1 MVKVILAGN
10 PNTGKTT
17 LFNTMTK
24 ADEHASNWH
33 GVTVDVKEKKYK
45 FHNEEFTLCDLPGIY
60 SLDAISKEEKIA
72 SKYLDENEGVI
83 VCLTDANNLK
93 RNLYLALELK
103 EKYKNVVI
111 AVNMAKEVKTFD
123 AKKLSE
129 ILNVNVIGI
138 DARKKKSVNVLK
150 QVILDFSKQ
159 LKKNDKLEK
168 KPNKAFNIKEF
179 EAKSKARYEKIDNL
193 LKKSGYQTSG
203 FYGQSKADKIL
214 LNPVLSFIIFAF
226 VMLLVFFITFGPIGS
241 FLSDAISY
249 VFQLLKNEI
258 ITKLESFIYNDVV
271 LGFIEEGV
279 LGGILTVL
287 SFMPQV
293 ILLFICL
300 NFLEDIGYLSRVAFM
315 FDGVFKKFGLTGR
328 SVFSLIMGLGCT
340 TTAIITTR
348 NLNSKSLRKRTGL
361 MLPFMSCSA
370 KLPIYAVICSAF
382 FSKYKALMVFLLYML
397 AIVIMLIV
405 SLVLKF
411 VQKEHEEEM
420 FILEMPKYRFP
431 YFKKIISGAM
441 QSAKSFLIRV
451 GGVLLLSS
459 MIIFLLYNFSFKF
472 TYVTESGESM
482 LGVIAKNISFI
493 FTPLGFA
500 SAGAVVGIMSGII
513 AKEMVVSSLA
523 IVNSTTLAG
532 LGASLVDPSSSVF
545 FTTASSLSFLVFV
558 LLYPTCISAM
568 VSMKK
573 ELGVKTTFLSI
584 LIQFVTAYVASM
596 LIYFVV
602 NLIEIGLWWISVLI
616 IIFVALFVFFV
627 LKYLCRRYNL
637 RIKLSNNGCSNCKEK
652 CYGDNKLSRKRC

>member
-1 MVKVILAGN
+1 MVRVILAGN

-17 LFNTMTK
+17 LFNTMAK
-24 ADEHASNWH
+24 AEEHASNWH

-45 FHNEEFTLCDLPGIY
+45 FNGKEFLLCDLPGIY

-72 SKYLDENEGVI
+72 KEYLENNDGVI
-83 VCLTDANNLK
+83 VCITDANNLR
-93 RNLYLALELK
+93 RNLFLALELK
-103 EKYKNVVI
+103 EKYENVIV
-111 AVNMAKEVKTFD
+111 AVNMAKEVKSFNAD
-123 AKKLSE
+123 KLSKS
-129 ILNVNVIGI
+129 LNLKVIGI

-150 QVILDFSKQ
+150 QVILEFSENLTDKKQGKKENHEFSIKDFES
-159 LKKNDKLEK
+159 
-168 KPNKAFNIKEF
+168 
-179 EAKSKARYEKIDNL
+179 KSKVRYEKIDNL
-193 LKKSGYQTSG
+193 LNEAGYQTSG
-203 FYGQSKADKIL
+203 FYGQSKIDKIL
-214 LNPVLSFIIFAF
+214 LNPVLSFIIFGL
-226 VMLLVFFITFGPIGS
+226 VMLLVFFITFGPIGNFFS
-241 FLSDAISY
+241 DLITYIFEFLKSKIM
-249 VFQLLKNEI
+249 L
-258 ITKLESFIYNDVV
+258 KLESFIFNDVV
-271 LGFIEEGV
+271 LRFVDEGV
-279 LGGILTVL
+279 LGGVL
-287 SFMPQV
+287 SVLTFMPQ
-293 ILLFICL
+293 IMLLFICL
-300 NFLEDIGYLSRVAFM
+300 NFLEDVGYLSRVAFM

-328 SVFSLIMGLGCT
+328 SAFSLIMGFGCT

-382 FSKYKALMVFLLYML
+382 FAKYKALMVFMLYML
-397 AIVIMLIV
+397 AIIVMLIV
-405 SLVLKF
+405 ALILKF
-411 VQKEHEEEM
+411 VQKEKEEAT

-431 YFKKIISGAM
+431 YFKKVISGAM

-459 MIIFLLYNFSFKF
+459 MIIFLLYNFSFRLN
-472 TYVTESGESM
+472 YVSESSESI
-482 LGVIAKNISFI
+482 LGVIADKISFI

-500 SAGAVVGIMSGII
+500 SSGAVIGIISGII

-523 IVNSTTLAG
+523 IVNSTTLIG

-573 ELGVKTTFLSI
+573 ELGAKTTFLSI
-584 LIQFVTAYVASM
+584 LIQFISAYSVSM
-596 LIYFVV
+596 MVYFVAIMIT
-602 NLIEIGLWWISVLI
+602 NGFWWISVLV
-616 IIFVALFVFFV
+616 IIFVLLIVFFV

-637 RIKLSNNGCSNCKEK
+637 RINMSNHTDCSKCKEK